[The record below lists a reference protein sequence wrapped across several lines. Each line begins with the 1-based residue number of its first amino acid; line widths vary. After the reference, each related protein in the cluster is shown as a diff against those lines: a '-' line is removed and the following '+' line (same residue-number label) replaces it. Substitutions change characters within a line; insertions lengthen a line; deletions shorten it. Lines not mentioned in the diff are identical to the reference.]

1 MTEETPV
8 TEEIEPPKKKRG
20 RPKKVVEPEKP
31 QKRVLSRKKAPPAKK
46 PCPQRGPKWNG
57 KPHRLTVLWQDPEWR
72 AKKLEQMK
80 SVKRGRPMGV
90 LDGTRKTTI
99 GPIREKAKQD
109 AEKVWNYM
117 VEKKIFEAD
126 NDVAEESV
134 KTLVEILRLPGAEK
148 DRISAAKALLE
159 YTQRKPAAY
168 SEVTLNKAETFLE
181 AVLMESQSAEGADRD
196 S

>member
-1 MTEETPV
+1 MTEV
-8 TEEIEPPKKKRG
+8 S
-20 RPKKVVEPEKP
+20 PEKP
-31 QKRVLSRKKAPPAKK
+31 KKRILGRKKAPPAKK
-46 PCPQRGPKWNG
+46 SVPTRTTKKWQGPGIGIVSKS
-57 KPHRLTVLWQDPEWR
+57 KLKELWADPEWR
-72 AKKLEQMK
+72 KWKLDRVRAGEEYRPG
-80 SVKRGRPMGV
+80 RGLGV

-99 GPIREKAKQD
+99 GPIREQAKQD

-117 VEKKIFEAD
+117 VEKKVFQAD

-181 AVLMESQSAEGADRD
+181 AVLMESNREEGTDR
-196 S
+196 SS

>member
-1 MTEETPV
+1 MEYRP
-8 TEEIEPPKKKRG
+8 G
-20 RPKKVVEPEKP
+20 RPI
-31 QKRVLSRKKAPPAKK
+31 
-46 PCPQRGPKWNG
+46 
-57 KPHRLTVLWQDPEWR
+57 
-72 AKKLEQMK
+72 
-80 SVKRGRPMGV
+80 GV
-90 LDGTRKTTI
+90 LDGTRKSTI

-117 VEKKIFEAD
+117 VEKKIFQAD

-181 AVLMESQSAEGADRD
+181 AVLMESNREEGTDR
-196 S
+196 SS